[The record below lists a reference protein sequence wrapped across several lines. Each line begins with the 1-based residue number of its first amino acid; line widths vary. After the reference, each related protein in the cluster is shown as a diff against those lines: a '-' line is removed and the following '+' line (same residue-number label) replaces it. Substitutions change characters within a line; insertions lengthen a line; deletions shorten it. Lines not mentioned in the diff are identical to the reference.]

1 MNTSEKLEQTIKV
14 TQNFTSSL
22 TKTNPSAVGTTE
34 RIEIQESSES
44 KQEDKNT
51 YQRRDYTRQD
61 LPRYEYKSS
70 SYAGQEEH
78 ESYRSN
84 VSLSSESSSN
94 QNSAA
99 SEICPR

>member
-1 MNTSEKLEQTIKV
+1 M
-14 TQNFTSSL
+14 
-22 TKTNPSAVGTTE
+22 TKTDSSAVGSTE
-34 RIEIQESSES
+34 RIKLRESAESES

-51 YQRRDYTRQD
+51 YQSRGYTRQEV
-61 LPRYEYKSS
+61 PRYEYKSS